1 MQAFHNDATIKSA
14 IMAGL
19 AVHRAADELVQ
30 GSYWENGKGCA
41 VGCTLE
47 TIRVMKGAKT
57 IDHFS
62 HKLAETETGIPQI
75 LWRLEDCIFE
85 GLPNAA
91 AKGWPEQ
98 FTDAIRP
105 GADLAMIWPR
115 FALWLLTEELPQF
128 TRRAASTAALAEVA
142 VLYREWC
149 ESGKNPN
156 CERWIGV
163 RENAGAAAAAADD
176 AAYASAA
183 AAYASADAAY
193 ASDAADAAYAAYA
206 AYAAADADAA
216 YAAYAA
222 DAAYAA
228 YAADAASAA
237 AAYASAAASA
247 AADAAYA
254 RYSAYG
260 RQAAKLVELLKAA

>member
-1 MQAFHNDATIKSA
+1 
-14 IMAGL
+14 
-19 AVHRAADELVQ
+19 
-30 GSYWENGKGCA
+30 
-41 VGCTLE
+41 
-47 TIRVMKGAKT
+47 MKGAII

-142 VLYREWC
+142 MLYREWC

-163 RENAGAAAAAADD
+163 RKNA
-176 AAYASAA
+176 
-183 AAYASADAAY
+183 
-193 ASDAADAAYAAYA
+193 
-206 AYAAADADAA
+206 
-216 YAAYAA
+216 
-222 DAAYAA
+222 
-228 YAADAASAA
+228 
-237 AAYASAAASA
+237 ASAAASA
-247 AADAAYA
+247 SAASAAYAAAAASAAAEA

-260 RQAAKLVELLKAA
+260 RQASKLIELLKAA

>member
-163 RENAGAAAAAADD
+163 RKNAAYAYAYASAASAS

-183 AAYASADAAY
+183 Y
-193 ASDAADAAYAAYA
+193 AYAASAAAA
-206 AYAAADADAA
+206 AYAADADAA
-216 YAAYAA
+216 A
-222 DAAYAA
+222 DAA
-228 YAADAASAA
+228 AD
-237 AAYASAAASA
+237 
-247 AADAAYA
+247 A

-260 RQAAKLVELLKAA
+260 RQAAKLIELLKAA

>member
-1 MQAFHNDATIKSA
+1 MMIFFIAKLRSKAASLRHNDQSNGQALINRKLETNRGTKMQAFHNDATIKSA

-47 TIRVMKGAKT
+47 TIRVMKGDMI
-57 IDHFS
+57 IDHSS

-128 TRRAASTAALAEVA
+128 TRRVASTAALAEVA

-163 RENAGAAAAAADD
+163 RENAD
-176 AAYASAA
+176 A
-183 AAYASADAAY
+183 
-193 ASDAADAAYAAYA
+193 
-206 AYAAADADAA
+206 
-216 YAAYAA
+216 AAYAA
-222 DAAYAA
+222 DAADAAAAAAYAAA
-228 YAADAASAA
+228 YAADSAA
-237 AAYASAAASA
+237 AAAA
-247 AADAAYA
+247 A

-260 RQAAKLVELLKAA
+260 RQAAKLIELLEAA

>member
-163 RENAGAAAAAADD
+163 RKN
-176 AAYASAA
+176 AAYA
-183 AAYASADAAY
+183 DAA
-193 ASDAADAAYAAYA
+193 
-206 AYAAADADAA
+206 
-216 YAAYAA
+216 
-222 DAAYAA
+222 
-228 YAADAASAA
+228 
-237 AAYASAAASA
+237 ASAAASA
-247 AADAAYA
+247 AAADAYADAAYA
-254 RYSAYG
+254 AAYAAYADAAYAAAYAAYAYAAYADKSATA
-260 RQAAKLVELLKAA
+260 RAQALAECAAIVRRELPEPVLAETAVSE

>member
-163 RENAGAAAAAADD
+163 RKNAAYADAAASAAAYAAAADAD
-176 AAYASAA
+176 
-183 AAYASADAAY
+183 ADAAY
-193 ASDAADAAYAAYA
+193 AAAYA
-206 AYAAADADAA
+206 AYAAASA
-216 YAAYAA
+216 
-222 DAAYAA
+222 
-228 YAADAASAA
+228 AASAYADA
-237 AAYASAAASA
+237 AAYASAAADA
-247 AADAAYA
+247 AYAAAYA

-260 RQAAKLVELLKAA
+260 RQAAKLIELLKAA